1 MSGALVQ
8 LISRGV
14 QDVYIT
20 NQESGTSLFR
30 TKYTR
35 QKNFSQS
42 PKLIK
47 KNLSSSDNTITV
59 PTYGDLLDG
68 IWLEGDDLL
77 TKFDGARFD
86 LYIGGT
92 LVDSQTYDYMTGI
105 WQNYLADTYTKSQ
118 EINNAVSSSN
128 INFLPLHFF
137 FCDND
142 MFLPLVALQYHPVE
156 IKVTFENHAATNVRV
171 CGSYIFLDT
180 DEREYFVNN
189 KLEFLITQVQR
200 HAYTDPKI
208 DLSYFNHPVK
218 SIFFGFKAKER
229 TLVND
234 KFTFDTADIILNG
247 SPLVED
253 MTPVYFHTVQNYKYS
268 KYGIIQYDEIEKAAF
283 YTRYYVYHFCRNA
296 STHTPN
302 GTCNFSRLDNAELV
316 IKNPVKGSSRT
327 NEDIVVYAL
336 NYNVIRI
343 QNGMAGIL
351 FGN

>member
-8 LISRGV
+8 LVSRGI
-14 QDVYIT
+14 QDVYII

-47 KNLSSSDNTITV
+47 KNLTTTDNTITI

-77 TKFDGARFD
+77 NKFDGSRFD

-92 LVDSQTYDYMTGI
+92 LIDSQTYDYMTGI

-118 EINNAVSSSN
+118 EINNAISSSN

-137 FCDND
+137 FCDHD

-156 IKVTFENHAATNVRV
+156 IKVTFQNQAAADVRV

-180 DEREYFVNN
+180 DEREYFVNT

-200 HAYTDPKI
+200 HTYVDPKI

-218 SIFFGFKAKER
+218 SLFFGFQAKNR
-229 TLVND
+229 TLALD

-247 SPLVED
+247 TPLVED
-253 MTPVYFHTVQNYKYS
+253 MTPVYFHTIQNYKYS
-268 KYGIIQYDEIEKAAF
+268 KFGIIQYDEIEKSAF
-283 YTRYYVYHFCRNA
+283 YTRYYVYNFCRNA
-296 STHTPN
+296 SSNTPS
-302 GTCNFSRLDNAELV
+302 GTCNFSRLDTAELV
-316 IKNPVKGSSRT
+316 IKNPVKGTNRT
-327 NEDIVVYAL
+327 NDDIVVYAV

>member
-8 LISRGV
+8 LVSRGA
-14 QDVYIT
+14 QDVYII

-47 KNLSSSDNTITV
+47 KNLTSSDNVITI

-68 IWLEGDDLL
+68 IWLEGEDLL
-77 TKFDGARFD
+77 TKFNGARFD

-92 LVDSQTYDYMTGI
+92 KVDSQTYDYMTGI
-105 WQNYLADTYTKSQ
+105 WQNYLAETYTKSQ

-128 INFLPLHFF
+128 VNFLPLHFF
-137 FCDND
+137 FCDHD
-142 MFLPLVALQYHPVE
+142 MFLPLVALQYHTVE
-156 IKVTFENHAATNVRV
+156 IKVTFENQTAADVRV

-200 HAYTDPKI
+200 NSYPDPKI

-218 SIFFGFKAKER
+218 SLFFGFQAKER
-229 TLVND
+229 VLAND

-247 SPLVED
+247 SHLVED

-268 KYGIIQYDEIEKAAF
+268 KYGIIQYDEIEKASF

-296 STHTPN
+296 STNTPN
-302 GTCNFSRLDNAELV
+302 GTCNFSRLDSAELV
-316 IKNPVKGSSRT
+316 IKNPVKGSNRI
-327 NEDIVVYAL
+327 NDDIVVYAL